1 MISFIYE
8 DIWESEMVK
17 DETADC
23 ETYLLPYDDL
33 SVQLVNL
40 QVRSILIL
48 ADALIRKSFEKN
60 QRNKNKTI
68 PQVCKQWKK
77 LVLKICMMTVDKQN
91 VFPFRNQCRSYH
103 KWQNGD
109 AVGQHQETF
118 KSVLK

>member
-1 MISFIYE
+1 MITFTYSFLLITSLLISFIYE

-48 ADALIRKSFEKN
+48 ADALIQKSSEKN
-60 QRNKNKTI
+60 RRNINI
-68 PQVCKQWKK
+68 FFLFPLYLK
-77 LVLKICMMTVDKQN
+77 LFFFYFQHSKI
-91 VFPFRNQCRSYH
+91 FSFLFS
-103 KWQNGD
+103 
-109 AVGQHQETF
+109 E
-118 KSVLK
+118 

>member
-1 MISFIYE
+1 MITFTYSFLLITSLLISFIYE

-48 ADALIRKSFEKN
+48 ADALIQKSFEKN
-60 QRNKNKTI
+60 QLNKDFFF
-68 PQVCKQWKK
+68 
-77 LVLKICMMTVDKQN
+77 LFSAL
-91 VFPFRNQCRSYH
+91 
-103 KWQNGD
+103 
-109 AVGQHQETF
+109 
-118 KSVLK
+118 